1 VPNFVIKALGGVCT
15 LLLAVFFLAFIAWFT
30 VPRYLGVRPQVV
42 LSGSME
48 PTLRTGGVAFVE
60 PRRADE
66 IAVGDILTFKR
77 PGKPDVLVTHRV
89 TGILDEQGGLIFKT
103 KGDANDVED
112 DWSVPAANVVGT
124 VRWDVPY
131 LGYVTDKVRTGQGF
145 MLIIGLPAALIVL
158 GELQNIARELRKPRK
173 RDEPIS

>member
-1 VPNFVIKALGGVCT
+1 MANFAFKAFGGFCT
-15 LLLAVFFLAFIAWFT
+15 LLLVVFFLAFIAWFT
-30 VPRYLGVRPQVV
+30 VPRYLGWQPQVV

-60 PRRADE
+60 PKRADE
-66 IAVGDILTFKR
+66 IRVGDILTFKR
-77 PGKPDVLVTHRV
+77 PDKPDVLVTHRV
-89 TGILDEQGGLIFKT
+89 TRVVDEKGVLNFKT

-124 VRWDVPY
+124 VKWDVPY
-131 LGYVTDKVRTGQGF
+131 LGYVTDKVRTRQGF